1 VRGHDLLWPLWVVSL
16 RQSLIPDRML
26 GRVHGTWRTLLWGA
40 MPLGSL
46 LGGLQLP
53 LLVCGGAGLVLA
65 LVGYRFLTRLP
76 DPGDVSPTA
85 D

>member
-1 VRGHDLLWPLWVVSL
+1 
-16 RQSLIPDRML
+16 
-26 GRVHGTWRTLLWGA
+26 

-53 LLVCGGAGLVLA
+53 LLQGGGAGLVLA